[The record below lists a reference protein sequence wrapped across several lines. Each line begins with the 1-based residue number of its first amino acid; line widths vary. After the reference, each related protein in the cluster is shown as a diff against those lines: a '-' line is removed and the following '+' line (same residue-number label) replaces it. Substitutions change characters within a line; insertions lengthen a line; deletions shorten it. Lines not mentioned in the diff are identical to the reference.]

1 MRVSAPLKVRVTSG
15 SRVRHASSARRSG
28 GEKRGRYERRA
39 LGARL
44 IFTVLQRGGEG
55 RAQAT

>member
-15 SRVRHASSARRSG
+15 VRVRHASSARRSKG
-28 GEKRGRYERRA
+28 DERGRYERCA

-44 IFTVLQRGGEG
+44 IFTVLHRGGG
-55 RAQAT
+55 GGQAT